1 MTTQHTAPAAQVQA
15 PRPTITTTTDRF
27 QLEEQMLDAWQIIE
41 DLRLL
46 HQMNAGPND
55 MVKLATVY
63 DYKFKRMWSTFES
76 LVRARE
82 L

>member
-1 MTTQHTAPAAQVQA
+1 
-15 PRPTITTTTDRF
+15 
-27 QLEEQMLDAWQIIE
+27 MLDAWQIIE